1 MSHLQKY
8 LEDHAVLYPE
18 QLQEAVRRQ
27 EIYGG
32 SLDTALL
39 ELGLVDPVT
48 LNDLLQQAC
57 GIPVAPTE
65 LIDNGHERPWDA
77 LPAPMMAVG
86 WAQPL
91 VRRGDQVLVAVH
103 PDLPDEQLGALYR
116 KVMGIRVHVSP
127 ECCLQKISAERLGAV
142 MPQRYAVACVQYL
155 SALKRRPSVSGV
167 YELPQEIAP
176 SHSGPIAE
184 RAATLAP
191 MMDNPPTHVG
201 PAPLERA
208 PDTRRFAA
216 DAEDPPPGMDAAAQ
230 EETVA
235 DARTLPDDT
244 GRHDVPGAPTD
255 TREDD
260 GPTSIFPA
268 IEDPGDSGVASLEP
282 LEGVGV
288 LHRSSYADDG
298 ADPSY
303 PAGDGVPQATPPRT
317 TDPIGIEADDDAPDT
332 IVDDETEADAARRP
346 RRTRTGTQIY
356 EAPPIR
362 YTDRGTM
369 IGEPLFYEQT
379 FDEADLIRR
388 IATARTVLDSARTR
402 DDAIEALV
410 AAVMVVAKRVALFRV
425 RTDELV
431 GIGTPHSEIDGVG
444 GKVVPLHKGSP
455 MAEVV
460 DVGRWSGTTNHPD
473 LALAVGNPRPFPAV
487 LRRIDVR
494 GRAVLVVYADH
505 GGREFLPAETAQL
518 DDLCAAASD
527 TFEAILKLRRAT
539 KHATAGAPT
548 PVPTA
553 TSMRAGP
560 HDDWAPPSDR
570 VRAAYGLPT
579 PASAG
584 EEEGAPRATL
594 EVELSVPPVR
604 VSTRPDD
611 ADDEPV
617 PRDTAE
623 LSPRLDRVAVA
634 DDPPRRP
641 VPPTTPEELSNMKLT
656 WVGAPP
662 PPPLPPPPEADTDEH
677 EGRPRIP
684 TLHGLPPLD
693 ESDIE
698 ESAEEIISLST
709 PLAQT
714 SVRGRI
720 ALEQEDYV
728 DPSEASGPTLTSH
741 VDEIIDGIARGEDR
755 VRELEDIGELGW
767 RRLAARFPGPI
778 EVLRRDLRALPPP
791 AAHGP
796 IIRATINAGQVL
808 ASHLIDLLS
817 HPNPD
822 VRFYAAFVFQEVRDS
837 RCTAGL
843 ADLAFD
849 ANPDV
854 RVIAMRVL
862 ETYSRTQAFANA
874 TARVRDRLTH
884 GSRAEYLYA
893 ARAVGTLRD
902 VEAIARLI
910 ELLSNKDRFIQ
921 EAALES
927 LCSITGQQHGL
938 KPHRWKNWYAD
949 NGDRHRVEWIIDSLR
964 HRDLPVR
971 RWAAD
976 ELIRVTGHRIPFSPM
991 GDRRSRDVAAQA
1003 WTDWWEG
1010 SGRRLLTA
1018 ERQEPKTAART

>member
-1 MSHLQKY
+1 
-8 LEDHAVLYPE
+8 
-18 QLQEAVRRQ
+18 
-27 EIYGG
+27 
-32 SLDTALL
+32 
-39 ELGLVDPVT
+39 
-48 LNDLLQQAC
+48 
-57 GIPVAPTE
+57 
-65 LIDNGHERPWDA
+65 
-77 LPAPMMAVG
+77 
-86 WAQPL
+86 
-91 VRRGDQVLVAVH
+91 
-103 PDLPDEQLGALYR
+103 
-116 KVMGIRVHVSP
+116 MG
-127 ECCLQKISAERLGAV
+127 
-142 MPQRYAVACVQYL
+142 
-155 SALKRRPSVSGV
+155 
-167 YELPQEIAP
+167 
-176 SHSGPIAE
+176 
-184 RAATLAP
+184 
-191 MMDNPPTHVG
+191 
-201 PAPLERA
+201 
-208 PDTRRFAA
+208 
-216 DAEDPPPGMDAAAQ
+216 
-230 EETVA
+230 
-235 DARTLPDDT
+235 
-244 GRHDVPGAPTD
+244 
-255 TREDD
+255 
-260 GPTSIFPA
+260 
-268 IEDPGDSGVASLEP
+268 
-282 LEGVGV
+282 
-288 LHRSSYADDG
+288 LHRTAYADDG
-298 ADPSY
+298 ADPRF
-303 PAGDGVPQATPPRT
+303 PGADGVPEATPPRT
-317 TDPIGIEADDDAPDT
+317 TDPIGIDAGDDDDDDDDDDGGQPSGPGSEAPL
-332 IVDDETEADAARRP
+332 RP

-362 YTDRGTM
+362 YTERGTM

-388 IATARTVLDSARTR
+388 ISTARTVLDSARSR

-410 AAVMVVAKRVALFRV
+410 AAVMVIARRVALFRV
-425 RTDELV
+425 RSDELV
-431 GIGTPHSEIDGVG
+431 GIGTPRSEIEGVG

-518 DDLCAAASD
+518 DELCAAASD
-527 TFEAILKLRRAT
+527 TFEAILKLRRAA
-539 KHATAGAPT
+539 KHASGTPT

-553 TSMRAGP
+553 TSLEAGP

-570 VRAAYGLPT
+570 IRAAYGF
-579 PASAG
+579 AAESDEDEG
-584 EEEGAPRATL
+584 EAGAPRATL

-604 VSTRPDD
+604 VPSTSDD

-634 DDPPRRP
+634 DDPPSK
-641 VPPTTPEELSNMKLT
+641 PPPSTTPEELSNMKLT

-677 EGRPRIP
+677 EGRQRVP

-693 ESDIE
+693 ESDIDG
-698 ESAEEIISLST
+698 AGEEIISLST

-720 ALEQEDYV
+720 ALEEEDYV

-741 VDEIIDGIARGEDR
+741 VDEIVDGIARGENR
-755 VRELEDIGELGW
+755 LQELEDIGELGW

-796 IIRATINAGQVL
+796 LIRATINAGATL
-808 ASHLIDLLS
+808 APHLLDLLS

-837 RCTAGL
+837 RCTDGL

-862 ETYSRTQAFANA
+862 ETYSRTQAFATA
-874 TARVRDRLTH
+874 TARVRERLTH

-902 VEAIARLI
+902 VEAIPRLI

-938 KPHRWKNWYAD
+938 KPHRWKSWYAD
-949 NGDRHRVEWIIDSLR
+949 NGQRHRVEWIIDSLR

-1018 ERQEPKTAART
+1018 ERQEPTAAART